1 MAEPAYRE
9 SASIPRIDPAW
20 DLPTEAELPF
30 DDGQPLPDGDFQR
43 DPVSYALYGLREHYA
58 ARTDVAVQGD
68 MFLHYLVVDDNGEV
82 VLNDDGQPVRRMVAP
97 DVYVTFGV
105 PNRKRNS
112 FVTWDE
118 GKLPDF
124 VLEVLSHSTW
134 RHDISVKRALY
145 QRLGVPEFWLADP
158 MGAFV
163 DPPVQGYRLVA
174 GVYVPMDPLLGN
186 RGVRS
191 EVLGLELRVED
202 GLLRIRDPQT
212 GRDIHDVHGAAEALR
227 QADAAQRRAKAGQRQ
242 AEVARRQAE
251 VARQEAERRTA
262 EAERRL
268 AELEARQRR

>member
-1 MAEPAYRE
+1 MAEAAYRE

-68 MFLHYLVVDDNGEV
+68 MFLHYLEVDDKGEV
-82 VLNDDGQPVRRMVAP
+82 VLDDGGRPVRRMLAP
-97 DVYVTFGV
+97 DVYVIFGV

-112 FVTWDE
+112 YVTWDE
-118 GKLPDF
+118 GKFPDF
-124 VLEVLSHSTW
+124 VLEVLSWSTW
-134 RHDISVKRALY
+134 RHDIGAKKALY

-158 MGAFV
+158 MRAFV

-174 GVYVPMDPLLGN
+174 GAYTPIDPLPGG

-191 EVLGLELRVED
+191 DVLGLELRVED
-202 GLLRIRDPQT
+202 GLLRIRDPRT
-212 GRDIHDVHGAAEALR
+212 GRDIHDIHAAAEALR
-227 QADAAQRRAKAGQRQ
+227 QAEAARQ
-242 AEVARRQAE
+242 A
-251 VARQEAERRTA
+251 AERRAA
-262 EAERRL
+262 EAEQRL
-268 AELEARQRR
+268 AALEGRPRR